1 MKMEQKVVN
10 LHRRMWRAGQAVTC
24 HVHMGFRDALIVSSE
39 RGGVFVAEIFQNID
53 GACVFCFL
61 RISLASLFMLS
72 CTRTH
77 PPLTEEPAC
86 VVKFTTQT
94 QKQEVILS
102 PSKPKPYECR
112 KRLLPL
118 PCSPPGMSIPDPGS
132 TYALRRQCS

>member
-1 MKMEQKVVN
+1 MIVKMEQKVVK
-10 LHRRMWRAGQAVTC
+10 LHRRMWRAEQAVTC
-24 HVHMGFRDALIVSSE
+24 HVSSE

-86 VVKFTTQT
+86 VVKPLSWQT

-132 TYALRRQCS
+132 TYALRRRCS